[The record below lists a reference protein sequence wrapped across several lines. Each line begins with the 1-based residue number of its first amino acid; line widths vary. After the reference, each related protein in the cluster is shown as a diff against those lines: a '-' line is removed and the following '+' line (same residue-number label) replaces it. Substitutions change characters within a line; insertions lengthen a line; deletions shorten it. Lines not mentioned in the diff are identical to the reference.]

1 MICIFHLP
9 RKKINY
15 TLIFF
20 IYSVSNTSDI
30 DMWDENKL
38 VLHLKQ
44 GDEEA
49 FRLLIQ
55 QYREKLYNIA
65 YGITLDR
72 EDSLDIVQDVFL
84 KVHQNIRRFKG
95 KSKLST
101 WLHRL
106 TVNQSLN
113 WKRRWKRRF
122 RWHHRPLETDD
133 TRDYPEL
140 GTDEY
145 YPEKLYQNKEFDKA
159 FRKKL
164 RELPENARTVF
175 VLKEIEGL
183 SYGEIAKTL
192 KLKRGTVSS
201 RLFYARQ
208 KLKESLE
215 HYLLDE

>member
-1 MICIFHLP
+1 
-9 RKKINY
+9 
-15 TLIFF
+15 
-20 IYSVSNTSDI
+20 
-30 DMWDENKL
+30 MWDENKL

-84 KVHQNIRRFKG
+84 KVHQNIRKFRG
-95 KSKLST
+95 TSKLST
-101 WLHRL
+101 WLYRI

-133 TRDYPEL
+133 SLDYPEL

-145 YPEKLYQNKEFDKA
+145 YPEKLYQNKEFEKS
-159 FRKKL
+159 FREKL
-164 RELPENARTVF
+164 RELPEDARAVF

-215 HYLLDE
+215 HYLLGE

>member
-1 MICIFHLP
+1 
-9 RKKINY
+9 
-15 TLIFF
+15 
-20 IYSVSNTSDI
+20 
-30 DMWDENKL
+30 MWDENKL

-65 YGITLDR
+65 YGITLDS

-84 KVHQNIRRFKG
+84 KVHQNIRRFRG

-101 WLHRL
+101 WLHRI

-122 RWHHRPLETDD
+122 RWHHRPLVTEDSG
-133 TRDYPEL
+133 DYPEL
-140 GTDEY
+140 GTNEY
-145 YPEKLYQNKEFDKA
+145 YPEKLYQNKEFEKA
-159 FRKKL
+159 FREKL
-164 RELPENARTVF
+164 RELPEDARTVF

-183 SYGEIAKTL
+183 SYEEIAKTL

-215 HYLLDE
+215 QDLLGD

>member
-1 MICIFHLP
+1 M
-9 RKKINY
+9 
-15 TLIFF
+15 IFF
-20 IYSVSNTSDI
+20 IYPVSNTSDI
-30 DMWDENKL
+30 DMWDEKKL

-84 KVHQNIRRFKG
+84 KVHQNIRRFQG

-101 WLHRL
+101 WLQRI

-122 RWHHRPLETDD
+122 KWHHRPLETDD
-133 TRDYPEL
+133 SRDYPEL

-145 YPEKLYQNKEFDKA
+145 YPEKLYQNKEFAKA
-159 FRKKL
+159 FREKL
-164 RELPENARTVF
+164 RELPENARAVF

-183 SYGEIAKTL
+183 SYEEIARTL

-215 HYLLDE
+215 HYLDGD